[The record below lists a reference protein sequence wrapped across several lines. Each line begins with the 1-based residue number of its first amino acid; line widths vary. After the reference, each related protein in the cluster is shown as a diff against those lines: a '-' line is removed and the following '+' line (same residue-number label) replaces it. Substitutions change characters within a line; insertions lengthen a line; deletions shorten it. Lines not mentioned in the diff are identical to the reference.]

1 MQSPAVNNNAKL
13 SPVHQ
18 VAISAA
24 AGARRV
30 SGAGNNDLAVVLQ
43 RRPHRP
49 VGALLAVAPPNASA
63 LAEAVCTTTTAK
75 NNTNNEKQLQDV
87 IKLREDK
94 YFETEMT
101 VQDCELDKYGV
112 VNNSIYASYIEKARE
127 ELLLSLGISTGL
139 IICTGNLLALSELN
153 LKYYTPLRR
162 GDKFVVRVRLV
173 RIKGVR
179 IFAEHIIE
187 TMPDRKLVVEAT
199 ATVVC
204 LNKDYRPTRVFPEMS
219 DKLQRF
225 FST

>member
-153 LKYYTPLRR
+153 LKYYTPLR
-162 GDKFVVRVRLV
+162 FVVRVRLV